1 MQNRK
6 QIILDT
12 NALMA
17 IAEFKIDLIT
27 ELEKAYDFPYELCV
41 LEGTIKELK
50 KIQEEQREKFK
61 RAAKLALGIIKVK
74 KITVLPSIG
83 YVYTELIKHSRNG
96 DLILTQDVEL
106 KKELSLPYLTI
117 RQKKRVVLIG

>member
-41 LEGTIKELK
+41 LEGTIKELY

-74 KITVLPSIG
+74 KIKVLPSFG
-83 YVYTELIKHSRNG
+83 YVDKELVKHSKLG
-96 DLILTQDVEL
+96 DLVLTQDIEL

-117 RQKKRVVLIG
+117 RQKKRIMVIG

>member
-41 LEGTIKELK
+41 LEGTIKELY

-83 YVYTELIKHSRNG
+83 YVDTELIKHSRNG

>member
-61 RAAKLALGIIKVK
+61 RAARLALGIIKVK
-74 KITVLPSIG
+74 DIKVLPSVG
-83 YVYTELIKHSRNG
+83 YVDKELVKHSKRG
-96 DLILTQDVEL
+96 DLVLTQDIEL

-117 RQKKRVVLIG
+117 RQKKRVVLMG

>member
-83 YVYTELIKHSRNG
+83 YVDTELIKHSRNG

-117 RQKKRVVLIG
+117 RQKKRIIVIG

>member
-83 YVYTELIKHSRNG
+83 YVDTELIKHSRNG